1 MRFYLL
7 LILFSQSFLFAQEET
22 QKAQPK
28 KVFSIMTWNFQGRLD
43 LAYAPWGN
51 YGEANATIV
60 PLTVFTGVSTEKC
73 SYYENGKLTLLRQ
86 RLSDEIEGNETKYE
100 KVAEVDLPMKAE
112 RISESLLLVTPPSV
126 QKPSW
131 SVDVLDFDQQKLPS
145 GKFAFS
151 SIGVSRSLELSFG
164 ESKFILP
171 PNTSTTVEGE
181 MKEAGRT
188 IELSIRQGSQSLFSQ
203 QWPHVNGLRGM
214 FFIGPRGDGVQVTRF
229 VDFPKPVEQT
239 LGYGL
244 PRISEPD
251 DENGDGFEEF

>member
-7 LILFSQSFLFAQEET
+7 LILFSQPFLFAQEET
-22 QKAQPK
+22 QKGQPK
-28 KVFSIMTWNFQGRLD
+28 KVFSIMMWNFQGRLD

-60 PLTVFTGVSTEKC
+60 PLTVFTGISTEKC
-73 SYYENGKLTLLRQ
+73 SYYENGKLALLWQ
-86 RLSDEIEGNETKYE
+86 KPSAEIEETEPKFE
-100 KVAEVDLPMKAE
+100 KIAEVDLPMKAE
-112 RISESLLLVTPPSV
+112 RISESVLLVTPPSPER
-126 QKPSW
+126 PSW
-131 SVDVLDFDQQKLPS
+131 NVSVLDFDQQSLPS

-151 SIGVSRSLELSFG
+151 SSVSRSLGLSFG
-164 ESKFILP
+164 ESKFTLP
-171 PNTSTTVEGE
+171 PNTPTTVDGK
-181 MKEAGRT
+181 MKEGGRT
-188 IELSIRQGSQSLFSQ
+188 IELAIRDGSRDLFSQ

-244 PRISEPD
+244 PRISKPD